1 MDGVAYVYTVSD
13 IMIYDST
20 DSFRLPAI
28 AGKSLVLATCYPFRY
43 SGHAPGK
50 IVLIAECA

>member
-1 MDGVAYVYTVSD
+1 MFLY
-13 IMIYDST
+13 
-20 DSFRLPAI
+20 FLLP
-28 AGKSLVLATCYPFRY
+28 LRVLATCYPFRY